1 MLQVQKE
8 FNQFLELLK
17 RNEVEFLIVG
27 SYARAY
33 HGSPSFTG
41 NIDIFVKPSTENA
54 EKIVES
60 LNSFGFGKKGI
71 HEADLSD
78 EGSIVQ
84 LGVPPIRIDI
94 MTSITGVSWDEAYN
108 GAVDGMYGDISVKF
122 LGKKQYITNKKAVG
136 RMKDLADIEEIL

>member
-41 NIDIFVKPSTENA
+41 SIDILVKPSTENA
-54 EKIVES
+54 EKIIES
-60 LNSFGFGKKGI
+60 LNKFGFGKKGV
-71 HEADLSD
+71 HAEDLCE
-78 EGSIVQ
+78 EGVIVQ
-84 LGVPPIRIDI
+84 LGVSPIRIDI
-94 MTSITGVSWDEAYN
+94 MTSITGVSWEESYN